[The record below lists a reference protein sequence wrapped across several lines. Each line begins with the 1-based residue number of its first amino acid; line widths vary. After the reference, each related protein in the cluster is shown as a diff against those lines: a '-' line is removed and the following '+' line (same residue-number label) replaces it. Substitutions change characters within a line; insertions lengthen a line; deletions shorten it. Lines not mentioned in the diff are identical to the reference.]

1 MGQRLAYG
9 AILVL
14 REPFRRLPPRLSVG
28 LGASLGRLVASI
40 YPPRYVIAR
49 KNLEIAFPDWSAAQ
63 RRRVLRESF
72 ANIGRHLAELAL
84 LQGPHREELIDR
96 VDFDGWEYLE
106 AARKQS
112 RTGGVIFLTAHLGSW
127 ELGGIAAV
135 RSGVPLCVVHRAFK
149 NPFLEAM
156 VREWRS
162 GSGMQVEALGEAA
175 RGVIRAL
182 LKGKTVGMLFDQDA
196 PRKEAV
202 FVPFFSEL
210 ASTRS
215 GPAPLGGS
223 HRHPHY
229 SNRVSAPTRRNFPF
243 DSGEPSLGPRDDRVR
258 RHRGSGAQ
266 CGANEQGLGADDFP
280 APGAMELDPP
290 PLAHPPR
297 RRHKTHLPV
306 AAPPSAVSEAPQ
318 SQFFTSLVWNW
329 I

>member
-1 MGQRLAYG
+1 MSVGQRLAYG

-40 YPPRYVIAR
+40 YPPRYAIAR

-215 GPAPLGGS
+215 GPARLAVRTGIPIIPIAFLRQPDGIS
-223 HRHPHY
+223 HLIQASPALDLEMTESDDTAVVERNVARMNKALEQMISLHP
-229 SNRVSAPTRRNFPF
+229 
-243 DSGEPSLGPRDDRVR
+243 
-258 RHRGSGAQ
+258 
-266 CGANEQGLGADDFP
+266 EQ
-280 APGAMELDPP
+280 
-290 PLAHPPR
+290 
-297 RRHKTHLPV
+297 
-306 AAPPSAVSEAPQ
+306 
-318 SQFFTSLVWNW
+318 WNW
-329 I
+329 IHRRWRTRPEGDTKRIYPSRHRLRRFLRRRRANSSQV

>member
-14 REPFRRLPPRLSVG
+14 REPFRRLPLRLSVG

-40 YPPRYVIAR
+40 YPPRYA
-49 KNLEIAFPDWSAAQ
+49 
-63 RRRVLRESF
+63 
-72 ANIGRHLAELAL
+72 
-84 LQGPHREELIDR
+84 IDR

-215 GPAPLGGS
+215 GPARLAVRTGIPIIPIAFLRQPDGIS
-223 HRHPHY
+223 HLIQASPALDLEMTESDDTAVVERNVARMNKALEQMITQHPEQWNWVH
-229 SNRVSAPTRRNFPF
+229 RRWRTRPE
-243 DSGEPSLGPRDDRVR
+243 GETKRIYPP
-258 RHRGSGAQ
+258 RHR
-266 CGANEQGLGADDFP
+266 LRRF
-280 APGAMELDPP
+280 L
-290 PLAHPPR
+290 R
-297 RRHKTHLPV
+297 RRR
-306 AAPPSAVSEAPQ
+306 ANSS
-318 SQFFTSLVWNW
+318 
-329 I
+329 